1 MATIRHLHQ
10 EDQENRIAGDLRGRG
25 KENLAAAADLRRSKE
40 TLLAAAAAAAS
51 DLCARSKDTLVAT
64 AMSTQTLHQKRAVL
78 GVLHNN
84 AHNNARNGTKP
95 EIYKDEKHLKTIYIP
110 VPSEPFKVYEEDSY
124 KKEEPAFKI
133 YEDKLEVEASVA
145 LRNSKK
151 NEEAKA
157 VQETTA
163 KSDREQPALDYDAG
177 TLDSTSTYV
186 LCSEL
191 DKIYPVK
198 AKALS
203 QDSPM
208 SVGMSL
214 EKSLPNSSSSN
225 NEYRTRREC
234 NKGLRTSFFDVD
246 EYRADIYNYLRESE
260 LLHRPKPGY
269 MKKQPDITYSMR
281 SILIDWLVEVA
292 EEYRLQDET
301 LYLSISYIDR
311 FLSYMSVVRGKLQL
325 VGTAAM
331 FIAAKYE
338 EIYPPDVGEFVYI
351 TDDTYTKT
359 QVIKMENLILKVLSF
374 DLTVPT
380 HYSFLMEYCISNNLS
395 DKIKFLAMY
404 LCELSMLEGDPY
416 LQYLPSH
423 LAASAIALAR
433 HTLHEEIWPH
443 ELELSTGYYLKP
455 LKECIAYLSRT
466 FSNVPNIQQTAIQ
479 EKYRSSKYG
488 HVSLLLPRSTEAVS
502 CEDED

>member
-95 EIYKDEKHLKTIYIP
+95 QEIY
-110 VPSEPFKVYEEDSY
+110 
-124 KKEEPAFKI
+124 
-133 YEDKLEVEASVA
+133 
-145 LRNSKK
+145 K

>member
-1 MATIRHLHQ
+1 MATIRIHQ
-10 EDQENRIAGDLRGRG
+10 EDQENRITADLRGRG
-25 KENLAAAADLRRSKE
+25 KENLAAAA
-40 TLLAAAAAAAS
+40 AS
-51 DLCARSKDTLVAT
+51 AQ
-64 AMSTQTLHQKRAVL
+64 TQVHQKRAVL

-84 AHNNARNGTKP
+84 CPRNGTKS
-95 EIYKDEKHLKTIYIP
+95 EIYKDEKYIKAKTFISTQP
-110 VPSEPFKVYEEDSY
+110 EPFKIYEENLY
-124 KKEEPAFKI
+124 KKEEPAFEI
-133 YEDKLEVEASVA
+133 YEDKLDKETSVA
-145 LRNSKK
+145 LRHSKEK
-151 NEEAKA
+151 KEVKA

-163 KSDREQPALDYDAG
+163 KLDREQPRLEIRTA
-177 TLDSTSTYV
+177 DSTSTYV
-186 LCSEL
+186 FCS
-191 DKIYPVK
+191 KIEEVCPNKQNDV
-198 AKALS
+198 LS
-203 QDSPM
+203 KDSPM

-214 EKSLPNSSSSN
+214 EKSLTYSSSSN
-225 NEYRTRREC
+225 DEYRTRREC
-234 NKGLRTSFFDVD
+234 NKELRTSFFDVD
-246 EYRADIYNYLRESE
+246 EYRADIYNYLRVSESM
-260 LLHRPKPGY
+260 HRPKPGY

-301 LYLSISYIDR
+301 LYLAISYIDR
-311 FLSYMSVVRGKLQL
+311 FLSYMSVVRSKLQL

-351 TDDTYTKT
+351 TDDTYSKN
-359 QVIKMENLILKVLSF
+359 QVIKMENLILRVLSF

-380 HYSFLMEYCISNNLS
+380 HYTFLLEYCISNNLS

-423 LAASAIALAR
+423 LAASAVALAR

-443 ELELSTGYYLKP
+443 ELELSTGYDLKT

-466 FSNVPNIQQTAIQ
+466 FSNAPNTQQTAIQ

-502 CEDED
+502 CEDEDEEESA